1 MEDQYEIEIKF
12 EILDPSQFQDF
23 LKNLEQVSD
32 KHTTDIYFD
41 TSDCKLYKR
50 GIFIRIRDNKRL
62 DFKFSSYALQNPD
75 QFDDHSTCEEYNF
88 NLPLS
93 KNDLE
98 RINFVLEKLNLK
110 KVPNANLE
118 EIKNQND
125 FVDSIVIDK
134 ARKEYKLGKFL
145 IVHDVVK
152 DLGEFV
158 EIEYIGTQEEAEQ
171 IKQKM
176 LKELEG
182 LNLKR
187 MTVGYN
193 EIYWRK
199 NDFDTYLQGRYLY
212 EEDYPK
218 YRPQVLK
225 SKQN

>member
-12 EILDPSQFQDF
+12 EILDSDQFQGF
-23 LKNLEQVSD
+23 LKDLEQISD
-32 KHTTDIYFD
+32 KHTIDTYFD
-41 TSDCKLYKR
+41 TSDCTLYKQ
-50 GIFIRIRDNKRL
+50 GIFIRTRDNKRL
-62 DFKFSSYALQNPD
+62 DFKFNSYALQN
-75 QFDDHSTCEEYNF
+75 QEEFDDHSTCEEYNF
-88 NLPLS
+88 SLPLS
-93 KNDLE
+93 ENDLE
-98 RINFVLEKLNLK
+98 RLNIVLEKLKLT

-118 EIKNQND
+118 EIRNQND
-125 FVDSIVIDK
+125 LVDSIVIDK

-158 EIEYIGTQEEAEQ
+158 EIEYIGTQEEAER
-171 IKQKM
+171 IKQEM
-176 LKELEG
+176 LKELGG
-182 LNLKR
+182 LKLKR

-218 YRPQVLK
+218 YRPQMLK